1 MSGIK
6 NSNTNNNSRKNNK
19 PFCKVCFDA
28 GKLENEY
35 RSHFVKSET
44 GGQGTIVCPT
54 IKSIEC
60 RYCHGFG
67 HTVKYCG
74 VLKEKSTQVK
84 KVKKDMN
91 LVYESK
97 NSRPIVAATKSV
109 PVGKTGYFM
118 ALDESDD
125 EEDVDTCNN
134 KALDEYPQISNK
146 TAPSATLTGWAAM
159 VSKAVPIPSPRPV
172 VELTSSNTTMT
183 EPCQSFVET
192 AVAVMPKQE
201 YVPPKKKPI
210 MNWADYE
217 SDSDDDH
224 EYTTSW

>member
-1 MSGIK
+1 MSSIK
-6 NSNTNNNSRKNNK
+6 NSNSNSNSNK

-44 GGQGTIVCPT
+44 GGRGKIVCPT

-84 KVKKDMN
+84 RVKKDMN
-91 LVYESK
+91 TVYESRK
-97 NSRPIVAATKSV
+97 SRPIVAATKSV
-109 PVGKTGYFM
+109 SVGKTGYFM
-118 ALDESDD
+118 ALGDESDE
-125 EEDVDTCNN
+125 EEDVDICKN
-134 KALDEYPQISNK
+134 KELEEYPQISNK
-146 TAPSATLTGWAAM
+146 KAPSATLTGWAAM
-159 VSKAVPIPSPRPV
+159 VSKAVPIPVQREV
-172 VELTSSNTTMT
+172 VEIASNTSSY
-183 EPCQSFVET
+183 EPCQSFVES
-192 AVAVMPKQE
+192 AIAVMPKQE

-217 SDSDDDH
+217 SDSDDEN